1 MFVTFYAK
9 CSILRH
15 FFYDLYDIFQI
26 RHDLVYGHLIHDV
39 HILRCNVNELIHCD
53 RDKPWMRHAK
63 HNLYHYV
70 VRFVCMFAETTCT
83 YTRSISDAAFTIT
96 KNYKYLLKLRSK
108 MFACMP
114 WI

>member
-26 RHDLVYGHLIHDV
+26 QHDLVYGHLIHDV

-63 HNLYHYV
+63 HNLYH
-70 VRFVCMFAETTCT
+70 
-83 YTRSISDAAFTIT
+83 
-96 KNYKYLLKLRSK
+96 RSK
-108 MFACMP
+108 VRLHVRRNYLHVYAVDFGCSVYYN
-114 WI
+114 